1 MKRVRLGQVMCK
13 GVPVYVE
20 EMPVDTL
27 ALDSDAEFTVAL
39 NIQDKELD
47 LGLTDIRALKRL
59 LAKAEQQIL
68 LRNEQ
73 ATKARNLHLD
83 L

>member
-20 EMPVDTL
+20 ETPVDTL
-27 ALDSDAEFTVAL
+27 ALDSDDEFTVAL

>member
-59 LAKAEQQIL
+59 LARAEQQIL

-83 L
+83 V

>member
-1 MKRVRLGQVMCK
+1 MKPVRLGQVLCR

-20 EMPVDTL
+20 EDPVDTL
-27 ALDSDAEFTVAL
+27 AIDSESEFTVSL
-39 NIQDKELD
+39 GIQEKILD
-47 LGLTDIRALKRL
+47 LGLSDIRALKRL
-59 LAKAEQQIL
+59 LVRAEQQIL

-73 ATKARNLHLD
+73 ATKARNYHLD

>member
-59 LAKAEQQIL
+59 LARAEQQIL